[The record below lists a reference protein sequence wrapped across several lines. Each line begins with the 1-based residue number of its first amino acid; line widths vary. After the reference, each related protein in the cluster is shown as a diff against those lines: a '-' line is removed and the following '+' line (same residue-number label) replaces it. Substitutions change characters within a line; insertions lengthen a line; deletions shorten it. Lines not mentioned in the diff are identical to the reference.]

1 MRLVGGWRLFYSIGM
16 QAQIINIGTELLIGT
31 TLNTHQ
37 QYLARELGKLG
48 IDLYTAVTVGDNPQR
63 VASTLTSALFA
74 SDLIILTGGLG
85 PTDDDISV
93 AAAARALGLELRCH
107 RPTLESIRKRL
118 ESRGREMNAF
128 QARQALVPAGA
139 AVLPNPNGT
148 APGVLL
154 TVRRRDRVCRVA
166 LLPGPPRELHPMFQN
181 HLAPRLK
188 AILGP
193 SRSNLVLRRLFF
205 PGAVE
210 SEIAPKVSDWLNSPP
225 PVTVG
230 IYARAGEVELAVMS
244 KHVSASTAQRLAV
257 RAAADIRKRFRGRLI
272 VEFPQSLTGLIAD
285 QLKRRRQTVC
295 TAESCTGGLLG
306 ARLTDAAGASDYF
319 KGSIIAYHNSIK
331 TRLLGVPEAL
341 LTAHGAVSPQTAKAM
356 AEGARS
362 KLDCSYAL
370 AVTGVAGPSGGTA
383 SKPVGLV
390 YIALAGPGHSY
401 VFRHHFLGNRSDI
414 RSKAAQAA
422 LTHMGYVLSGMG
434 FGGSADQP
442 MKTEGKTRT
451 KT

>member
-1 MRLVGGWRLFYSIGM
+1 MR
-16 QAQIINIGTELLIGT
+16 AQIINIGTELLIGT

-63 VASTLTSALFA
+63 VASALTSALFSA
-74 SDLIILTGGLG
+74 ELIILTGGLG

-93 AAAARALGLELRCH
+93 ASAAKALGLELRCH

-118 ESRGREMNAF
+118 ESRGREMNSF

-139 AVLPNPNGT
+139 VVFPNPNGT
-148 APGVLL
+148 APGLLL
-154 TVRRRDRVCRVA
+154 TVRRKDRVCRVA

-193 SRSNLVLRRLFF
+193 SRQTLVLKRLFF

-210 SEIAPKVSDWLNSPP
+210 SEIAPKVNDWLSSAP

-244 KHVSASTAQRLAV
+244 KHVNASTAQRLAV
-257 RAAADIRKRFRGRLI
+257 RAAGIIRKRFRGRLI
-272 VEFPQSLTGLIAD
+272 IEFPQSLSSLIAD
-285 QLKRRRQTVC
+285 QLTKRRQTVC
-295 TAESCTGGLLG
+295 SAESCTGGLLG

-319 KGSIIAYHNSIK
+319 RGSITAYHNSIK
-331 TRLLGVPEAL
+331 TCLLGVSEEL
-341 LTAHGAVSPQTAKAM
+341 LRNHGAVSPQAAKAM
-356 AEGARS
+356 AEGVKT
-362 KLDCSYAL
+362 KLACTYAL
-370 AVTGVAGPSGGTA
+370 ATTGIAGPSGGTA

-390 YIALAGPGHSY
+390 YIALAGPERTY

-414 RSKAAQAA
+414 RNKAVQAA
-422 LTHMGYVLSGMG
+422 LTHLGYVLSGMG

-442 MKTEGKTRT
+442 IKTDGKNRTRT
-451 KT
+451 